1 MTEKEKQ
8 LGTWLSQIADELNI
22 TPTMLDKAVKSYTA
36 VGTWLSDGIPYDV
49 KITPQGSMNLGTV
62 VRPIT
67 EKDEYDVDLVCLLK
81 NGSTLPLSRI
91 KSLVGDRLKAHGTY
105 RQMLEEEGKRCWTMQ
120 YDEFHMDILPCVPKN
135 NYYVEPYLTAIKLTH
150 KNEVLCQ

>member
-8 LGTWLSQIADELNI
+8 INIWLNQIADELNI

-62 VRPIT
+62 IRPIT

-81 NGSTLPLSRI
+81 NGGMLPLGRV
-91 KSLVGDRLKAHGTY
+91 KGLVGDRLRLMERTN
-105 RQMLEEEGKRCWTMQ
+105 RCSKKKVSDAGLCNMMSFTWTSFRVCP
-120 YDEFHMDILPCVPKN
+120 E
-135 NYYVEPYLTAIKLTH
+135 TH
-150 KNEVLCQ
+150 IT

>member
-81 NGSTLPLSRI
+81 NGSSPTS
-91 KSLVGDRLKAHGTY
+91 KY
-105 RQMLEEEGKRCWTMQ
+105 RKENIC
-120 YDEFHMDILPCVPKN
+120 D
-135 NYYVEPYLTAIKLTH
+135 KLFFSGSI
-150 KNEVLCQ
+150 